1 MHETPLPLRAPATR
15 PDHPLRRLAAP
26 VQALI
31 YQYDP
36 TYRAAFSLTLL
47 NLELLCES
55 LGDEGLGSSPG
66 TLLTHEVRF
75 EMDLASG
82 VVWETRQLRRPTPK

>member
-1 MHETPLPLRAPATR
+1 MHETPPRAPATR

-36 TYRAAFSLTLL
+36 TYRSVFSLTLL
-47 NLELLCES
+47 NFELLCVS
-55 LGDEGLGSSPG
+55 LGEEGLGRSPG
-66 TLLTHEVRF
+66 TLLAHEVRF

-82 VVWETRQLRRPTPK
+82 VVWEIRHRRCDTPK